1 MNREARR
8 VSVLRRMLEVG
19 KSVQFVKETGD
30 YDDTTDT
37 PSNPVDITVDGTA
50 IEISGDFTEYER
62 MNLIKQDPVT
72 LLFIPDTDREEP
84 AAESGILWEGR
95 QFKVRK
101 VRTLALGAKVILV

>member
-1 MNREARR
+1 M
-8 VSVLRRMLEVG
+8 SVLRRMREVG
-19 KSVQFVKETGD
+19 QAVQFVEETED
-30 YDDTTDT
+30 FDDSTDT
-37 PSNPVDITVDGTA
+37 ASNPVDVIVAGTA
-50 IEISGDFTEYER
+50 VEISGDFTEYGR

-84 AAESGILWEGR
+84 AAKSGILWEGR